1 MKTDLDSSSE
11 EELTVLELDLPEDVQ
26 LVANMFINEGRRRER
41 EDIIESVI
49 AEMYDVL
56 CCCDTSTFG
65 DHYLSPKQA
74 DNIIDLI
81 KSRKIG

>member
-1 MKTDLDSSSE
+1 MDLDSSSE

-41 EDIIESVI
+41 EDIIEMLI
-49 AEMYDVL
+49 AELYSAT

-81 KSRKIG
+81 KKRKIG

>member
-1 MKTDLDSSSE
+1 MNK
-11 EELTVLELDLPEDVQ
+11 EELFTLELDLKDEAEF
-26 LVANMFINEGRRRER
+26 VANLFINEGRRRER
-41 EDIIESVI
+41 EDIIEMLI
-49 AEMYDVL
+49 AELYSVT

-81 KSRKIG
+81 KKKEIE

>member
-1 MKTDLDSSSE
+1 MDLDLSSK
-11 EELTVLELDLPEDVQ
+11 EELTTIELDLDAEAE
-26 LVANMFINEGRRRER
+26 LVANMFISEGRLRER
-41 EDIIESVI
+41 EDIIELLI
-49 AEMYDVL
+49 GEMYNTS

-81 KSRKIG
+81 KKRKMG